1 MSLSLTQFTRSL
13 KVYASNYDIP
23 SPYVLAQGAQDSN
36 PFFEAGLGYS
46 LYSTAAKF
54 VKNKVSVGDILY
66 VYDGNTFLFVTVVTG
81 IQDEETIFT
90 NDSIS
95 SLYNFIVYQQSEQ
108 SGLGNQGCFL
118 MSVND
123 SVTIDVETLTGN
135 TITGIIL
142 NSNDVLPIQVRKLLT
157 STNGNAIYAL
167 W

>member
-13 KVYASNYDIP
+13 KVHASTYDIP
-23 SPYVLAQGAQDSN
+23 APYILAEGQQDDFPYSQVEGYFVLSTTPLKSN
-36 PFFEAGLGYS
+36 GV
-46 LYSTAAKF
+46 T
-54 VKNKVSVGDILY
+54 VGDVVY
-66 VYDGNTFLFVTVVTG
+66 VYNGGVFQFVTTV
-81 IQDEETIFT
+81 QTITTDDFWMFT
-90 NDSIS
+90 TDAIPTNYTFVI
-95 SLYNFIVYQQSEQ
+95 YQQSTK

-157 STNGNAIYAL
+157 TTNENAIYAL